1 MKNTFIFK
9 TALPVLLAFSLN
21 TVPAKAQQNKNIA
34 LTNFNEVTVASGI
47 DLYLTQSNSENI
59 KVSASKELLEN
70 VVIEKNGTSLN
81 IKYKNNQG
89 WGRAFKGQSIKV
101 YVNYKNLSAITASG
115 GSDVFGQNTL
125 KTPKLNLRASGGSDV
140 ELDIL
145 ADDLEVTV
153 SGGSDAKLKGK
164 VKNMIVQTSGGSDVD
179 AYDLISDYAK
189 VTASGGSDANVYVN
203 KGLEASASGGSD
215 VNYKGNAA
223 LNKTSSSKSGDV
235 THIK

>member
-1 MKNTFIFK
+1 MKSTFLFK

-21 TVPAKAQQNKNIA
+21 TITAKAQQNKNIA
-34 LTNFNEVTVASGI
+34 LTNFSEVTVSSGI

-70 VVIEKNGTSLN
+70 VVIEKSGASLN
-81 IKYKNNQG
+81 IKYKDNQG
-89 WGRAFKGQSIKV
+89 WGRKFKGQSIKV
-101 YVNYKNLSAITASG
+101 YVNYKNLTSITASG

-125 KTPKLNLRASGGSDV
+125 KTPKLNLRVSGGSDV
-140 ELDIL
+140 TLDIL
-145 ADDLEVTV
+145 ADDLQVTT
-153 SGGSDAKLKGK
+153 SGGADAKLKGK

-179 AYDLISDYAK
+179 AYELISDYAK

-215 VNYKGNAA
+215 INYKGDAA

>member
-1 MKNTFIFK
+1 MKSTFLYK

-21 TVPAKAQQNKNIA
+21 TIPTKAQESKNIS
-34 LTNFNEVTVASGI
+34 LTNFNQVSVASGI

-59 KVSASKELLEN
+59 KVSTHKDLLEN
-70 VVIEKNGTSLN
+70 VVVEKNGTSIN

-89 WGRAFKGQSIKV
+89 WGRMFKGQSIKV
-101 YVNYKNLSAITASG
+101 YMNYKNLNSITASG
-115 GSDVFGQNTL
+115 GSDVFGENTI
-125 KTPKLNLRASGGSDV
+125 KTPKLAIRASGGSDIS
-140 ELDIL
+140 LDIL
-145 ADDLEVTV
+145 ADDLEVEV

-164 VKNMIVQTSGGSDVD
+164 VKNMIIQTSGGSDVD
-179 AYDLISDYAK
+179 AYGLISDYAK

-215 VNYKGNAA
+215 VNYKGNAN

>member
-1 MKNTFIFK
+1 MKSTFLYK

-21 TVPAKAQQNKNIA
+21 TIPAKAQQSKNIS
-34 LTNFNEVTVASGI
+34 LTNFNEVSVASGI

-59 KVSASKELLEN
+59 KVSAHKDLLEN
-70 VVIEKNGTSLN
+70 VVVEKNGSAIN

-89 WGRAFKGQSIKV
+89 WGRMFKGESIKV
-101 YVNYKNLSAITASG
+101 YINYKTLAAITASG
-115 GSDVFGQNTL
+115 GSDVFGQNTI
-125 KTPKLNLRASGGSDV
+125 KTPKLGLRASGGSDLS
-140 ELDIL
+140 LDIL

-189 VTASGGSDANVYVN
+189 VTASGGSDANVYVS

-215 VNYKGNAA
+215 INYKGNAA